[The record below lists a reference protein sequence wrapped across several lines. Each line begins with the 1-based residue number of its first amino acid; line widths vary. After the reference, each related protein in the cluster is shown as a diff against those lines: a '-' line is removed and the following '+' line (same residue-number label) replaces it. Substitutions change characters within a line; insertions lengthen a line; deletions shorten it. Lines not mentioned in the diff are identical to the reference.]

1 LWQGTKGAY
10 CPSTLILDY
19 PWAIIR
25 DEMRGCRLLLKS
37 AHVRVGA
44 QQSLLGPAYTQELGT
59 IHGAASAYN
68 PPLAAQRRRSTVP
81 KPAVPKPKKTIAKV
95 RASQSADLREGQ
107 VLKVQAAYF
116 RQYQRRVER
125 GDTSGAAVSAGHIG
139 EPGQLDVPAMST
151 LGRSHTRR
159 RRATT
164 AASPATRV
172 SAQQQRNKEKR
183 EQPYAELYAK
193 MYSGTASPV
202 NILREFSL
210 IQLAILMTN
219 NRAEFPKRINNHTKD
234 ERIRA
239 ITELLKTKGLAVPK

>member
-1 LWQGTKGAY
+1 
-10 CPSTLILDY
+10 
-19 PWAIIR
+19 
-25 DEMRGCRLLLKS
+25 MRGCRLLLKS

-95 RASQSADLREGQ
+95 RASPAGEIREGQ
-107 VLKVQAAYF
+107 LLKVQAAYF

-125 GDTSGAAVSAGHIG
+125 KDWSGAQVSAGFIG
-139 EPGQLDVPAMST
+139 LKGQLDVPAMST

-164 AASPATRV
+164 AASPATSRRDRY
-172 SAQQQRNKEKR
+172 AEKTKEQRKKSRQAER

-193 MYSGTASPV
+193 MHSGAASPV
-202 NILREFSL
+202 NILREFSV

-219 NRAEFPKRINNHTKD
+219 NRAEFPKGFNNSPKD

>member
-1 LWQGTKGAY
+1 MPALWQGTKGAY

-59 IHGAASAYN
+59 IHGPASRYD

-95 RASQSADLREGQ
+95 RASPAGEIREGQ
-107 VLKVQAAYF
+107 LLKVQAAYF

-139 EPGQLDVPAMST
+139 EPGQLTKKANKAARRSESTSGRQGNTALRPA
-151 LGRSHTRR
+151 RR
-159 RRATT
+159 
-164 AASPATRV
+164 
-172 SAQQQRNKEKR
+172 
-183 EQPYAELYAK
+183 
-193 MYSGTASPV
+193 
-202 NILREFSL
+202 FSL
-210 IQLAILMTN
+210 DAPLDFYLHLDFYLCTFQHVLNKSYNPAPNLHASAML
-219 NRAEFPKRINNHTKD
+219 RDLPGVHRKHA
-234 ERIRA
+234 
-239 ITELLKTKGLAVPK
+239 

>member
-1 LWQGTKGAY
+1 VPALWQGTKGAY

-95 RASQSADLREGQ
+95 RASPAGEIREGQ
-107 VLKVQAAYF
+107 LLKVQAAYF

-164 AASPATRV
+164 AASPATQEGKE
-172 SAQQQRNKEKR
+172 QQEGRNSRKGRNKEKR
-183 EQPYAELYAK
+183 EQPP
-193 MYSGTASPV
+193 ASPEGSQHRGV
-202 NILREFSL
+202 SWDK
-210 IQLAILMTN
+210 ASGKW
-219 NRAEFPKRINNHTKD
+219 RATIRIDGKQRFLGSFAG
-234 ERIRA
+234 EEEA
-239 ITELLKTKGLAVPK
+239 AAA